1 MKTQFSFIGLEKS
14 DALQNFT
21 QEKLDKLEKKYDFI
35 VQSEVHF
42 KKDED
47 QDPNPYIC
55 NILLSAPGPRL
66 FSETNES
73 SFEAAAAKTIRDLD
87 KQLSRRKDQMKSY

>member
-1 MKTQFSFIGLEKS
+1 MKTQFSFIDLDKS

-21 QEKLDKLEKKYDFI
+21 QEKLDKLERKYDFI
-35 VQSEVHF
+35 VQAEIRF

-47 QDPNPYIC
+47 QDPNSYIC

-66 FSETNES
+66 FSESNES
-73 SFEAAAAKTIRDLD
+73 SFEAAAVKTIKDLD
-87 KQLSRRKDQMKSY
+87 KQLSRRKDQMKTR